1 MPTLQLSNDQILT
14 IITGLVARKKEL
26 VKLIDNLS
34 VGVDKDLNMA
44 NRHKMEWYDLDV
56 LHTKLHDIWL
66 SN

>member
-1 MPTLQLSNDQILT
+1 MPTLQLSSDQILT

-26 VKLIDNLS
+26 VKLIEVLS
-34 VGVDKDLNMA
+34 VGVDADVNMA
-44 NRHKMEWYDLDV
+44 NKYKMEWYDVDV